1 MTACGRGAGRGGRR
15 FRASGPCVG
24 APPRACRSGE
34 ADARRGEG
42 TARPVR
48 GACVP
53 AGPVLTTRL
62 LVLGGRPCQVVSSVH
77 HRLGEEKRPR
87 GDGGRRRGS
96 RELRRRRA
104 AGRALRTG
112 RPGVRPLHGG
122 PHLHRTRVHV
132 LRLPRAPGAN
142 LACLQLF

>member
-1 MTACGRGAGRGGRR
+1 MGVGQDEEGGGSGPPG
-15 FRASGPCVG
+15 RASALHHERVDQGKPT
-24 APPRACRSGE
+24 R
-34 ADARRGEG
+34 DARRGEG